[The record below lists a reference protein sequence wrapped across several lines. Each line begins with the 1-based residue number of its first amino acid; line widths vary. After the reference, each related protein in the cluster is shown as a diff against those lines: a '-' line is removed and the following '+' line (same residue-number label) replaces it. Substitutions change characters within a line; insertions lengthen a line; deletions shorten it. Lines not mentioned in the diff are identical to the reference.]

1 MQIDDIHGFEFLTI
15 PVMHIQTVLTHSP
28 MAHSLEKA
36 SGAQQ
41 QQVGRE
47 AWERGETREG
57 RKTQPTDSLLH

>member
-1 MQIDDIHGFEFLTI
+1 
-15 PVMHIQTVLTHSP
+15 LTHSP

>member
-1 MQIDDIHGFEFLTI
+1 MLYYIHETSMQIDDIHGFEFLTI
-15 PVMHIQTVLTHSP
+15 PGMHIQTVLTHSP

-47 AWERGETREG
+47 A
-57 RKTQPTDSLLH
+57 